1 LATQIDLKDADYA
14 IPAKDMLVI
23 LQALH
28 EGPYKLV
35 QPVVANLER
44 QIAANA
50 AAAPQ
55 PNSFRLEEGPEAT
68 PN

>member
-1 LATQIDLKDADYA
+1 MATQIDLKDADYH

-35 QPVVANLER
+35 HPVVANLER
-44 QIAANA
+44 QISANVTAAKA
-50 AAAPQ
+50 RD
-55 PNSFRLEEGPEAT
+55 SFSMDGEAT
-68 PN
+68 ATQ